1 MAHEKFPGGAS
12 EGPLDRFDLPLLSIQ
27 PQDAIRCL
35 RAGKHVLAGTPPA
48 LTNNDLDRGLEAASE
63 SGQSCREMGPAAFVQ
78 PRDIVFGGQIGEVVQ
93 IFSQKSYPDHDGRPP
108 DGNID
113 GGRCCFRSESLPH
126 DGSSLSADN
135 PSHRSKP
142 SKPKSETRDR
152 ARSAWSSAS
161 KGI

>member
-1 MAHEKFPGGAS
+1 MKNSLVELLKDPSTDLICLCSPFSRRTPSAAS
-12 EGPLDRFDLPLLSIQ
+12 VR
-27 PQDAIRCL
+27 
-35 RAGKHVLAGTPPA
+35 
-48 LTNNDLDRGLEAASE
+48 LEAASE
-63 SGQSCREMGPAAFVQ
+63 SGKSFREMGPSAFVQ